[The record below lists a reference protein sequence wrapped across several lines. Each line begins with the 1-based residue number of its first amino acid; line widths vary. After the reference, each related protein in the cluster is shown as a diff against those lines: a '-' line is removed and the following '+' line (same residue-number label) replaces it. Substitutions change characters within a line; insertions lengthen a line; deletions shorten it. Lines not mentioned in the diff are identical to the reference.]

1 MTEKEWIDLLKKY
14 LQENHAH
21 IIKSKNEDCGVIK
34 LSKKTYLLFTTDA
47 LVEGIHFDFKY
58 TSFSDLGKK
67 LAVTNLS
74 DIAAMG
80 GEPKWGLL
88 TLGSPAPI
96 EISWGI
102 PFIKSLTSTLKKFNT
117 YLIGGDTVKSPVF
130 FVNLCLIGI
139 TNNPILRKGAN
150 PEQFIFVSKPLGG
163 SAAFL
168 KMIKTKSLKEIPKN
182 LKDAYFKPKPE
193 ILLGKKLS
201 KLNLATSMIDIS
213 DGLLLDLWRICEEN
227 EVGAEIYEEKIPIE
241 KFATLEDA
249 LTGGEDYA
257 LLFTIKKEN
266 VEKLKKL
273 SLNLNKKVFFIGKII
288 KEQKL
293 YLIKNNTKKEIQPKG
308 FNHFV
313 NEKGKGE

>member
-1 MTEKEWIDLLKKY
+1 MTEKEWTDFLKKY
-14 LQENHAH
+14 LQENHY
-21 IIKSKNEDCGVIK
+21 IIKSRNEDCGVIK
-34 LSKKTYLLFTTDA
+34 LSKKNYLLFTTDS

-58 TSFSDLGKK
+58 TSFSDLGTK
-67 LAVTNLS
+67 LAVANLS

-80 GEPKWGLL
+80 GDPKWGLL
-88 TLGSPAPI
+88 TLGSPTPI
-96 EISWGI
+96 EISWGKS
-102 PFIKSLTSTLKKFNT
+102 FIKSLTSTLKKFNT

-150 PEQFIFVSKPLGG
+150 PEDLIFVSKPLGG

-182 LKDAYFKPKPE
+182 LKDAHLKPKPE
-193 ILLGKKLS
+193 IFLGKKLS
-201 KLNLATSMIDIS
+201 RFKLATSMIDIS

-257 LLFTIKKEN
+257 LLFTVKKEN
-266 VEKLKKL
+266 IEKLKKL
-273 SLNLNKKVFFIGKII
+273 SLTLNRKVFFIGKII
-288 KEQKL
+288 KEKKL
-293 YLIKNNTKKEIQPKG
+293 YLIKNKIKTEIKPEG

-313 NEKGKGE
+313 N